1 MKIQLS
7 LSYPF
12 FLLLT
17 LFFLFACEKGDVNPN
32 QDCGIPRESC
42 RDCEWNVFKC
52 KINGEEWCA
61 SCEGENI
68 IFGCDPVDCQFYPND
83 SIRWLNTIAYND
95 YYTINITS
103 SIFEIDEKCEFLG
116 KSILFNRKMV
126 GECKVFA
133 PDTTFANS
141 VKITSI
147 DHQEQL
153 IEGSFEFQ
161 ALNECGDTT
170 KVTDGIFKLT
180 YRP

>member
-61 SCEGENI
+61 SCEG
-68 IFGCDPVDCQFYPND
+68 
-83 SIRWLNTIAYND
+83 
-95 YYTINITS
+95 
-103 SIFEIDEKCEFLG
+103 K
-116 KSILFNRKMV
+116 ILF
-126 GECKVFA
+126 
-133 PDTTFANS
+133 S
-141 VKITSI
+141 VATL
-147 DHQEQL
+147 L
-153 IEGSFEFQ
+153 IVSFI
-161 ALNECGDTT
+161 LMIPLG
-170 KVTDGIFKLT
+170 G
-180 YRP
+180 